1 MYHKPLQANLWL
13 MANLTIS
20 RASRTRERSPIAKK
34 IWLPI
39 RPRRFSS
46 HETVRRPAPLGNQ
59 CKMLLFLSIVGA
71 CNLIL
76 HVHVVNIDNCQ
87 NRVSADQYH
96 MTLSRA
102 QVSTHRDDVFFLS
115 LPLTGF
121 AFSTDRRLNSD

>member
-1 MYHKPLQANLWL
+1 

-20 RASRTRERSPIAKK
+20 RSPRTRKRNPIAKK

-39 RPRRFSS
+39 RPRNFGS
-46 HETVRRPAPLGNQ
+46 HETVRPSAPLGNQ
-59 CKMLLFLSIVGA
+59 CKMLLFLAIVGA

-96 MTLSRA
+96 MTVSRA
-102 QVSTHRDDVFFLS
+102 QMSTHRDDVFF
-115 LPLTGF
+115 
-121 AFSTDRRLNSD
+121 